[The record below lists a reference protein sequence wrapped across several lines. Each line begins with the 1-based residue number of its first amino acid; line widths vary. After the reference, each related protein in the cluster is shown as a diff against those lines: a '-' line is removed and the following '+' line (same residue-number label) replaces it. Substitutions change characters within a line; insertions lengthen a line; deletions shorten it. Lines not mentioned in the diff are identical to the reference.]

1 MIDDTF
7 IAPLSD
13 AFGQVQQWLFEA
25 VVQPLVFD
33 AGMGNLLEDAYTA
46 TGWLLVG
53 LIQVL
58 VLLAVIG
65 PLQRWRPVDRVRDT
79 AGVWVDVLYTV
90 IHRLGL
96 FRVAMFFSVEP
107 LLDEVFGQ
115 VSVWGVNG
123 FQLDGLLAPL
133 WPGVSDT
140 AWASFL
146 VYLLVF
152 DLLDYWIHRGQHHAN
167 RWWVLHAVHHSQR
180 HMTMWS
186 DNRNH
191 LLDDLLRD
199 VLIAFTAR
207 AIGVPPG
214 QFVALVAVTQL
225 VESFSHANL
234 RLSFGW
240 LGERLLVS
248 PRFHRQH
255 HAIGIGHE
263 SAGPGTLGGCNF
275 AVLFPVWDVL
285 FGTARFDG
293 GFEPTG
299 IRDQLPDQGGRDYG
313 RGFWAQQWLGLRRL
327 VGRDAV

>member
-1 MIDDTF
+1 MIDDTL

-25 VVQPLVFD
+25 VVQPAVFH

-53 LIQVL
+53 LIQMI

-65 PLQRWRPVDRVRDT
+65 PLQRWRPVEHVSDRT
-79 AGVWVDVLYTV
+79 GVWVDVLYTV

-115 VSVWGVNG
+115 ASVWGVNG
-123 FQLDGLLAPL
+123 VQLDGLLAPL

-167 RWWVLHAVHHSQR
+167 RWWALHAVHHSQR

-207 AIGVPPG
+207 AIGVPPA

-263 SAGPGTLGGCNF
+263 SEGPGTLGGCNF

>member
-1 MIDDTF
+1 MIDDTL

-25 VVQPLVFD
+25 VVQPLVFE

-53 LIQVL
+53 LIQML

-65 PLQRWRPVDRVRDT
+65 PLQRWRPVESARDT

-123 FQLDGLLAPL
+123 VQLDGLLAPL

-167 RWWVLHAVHHSQR
+167 RWWALHAVHHSQR

-263 SAGPGTLGGCNF
+263 SEGPGTLGGCNF
-275 AVLFPVWDVL
+275 AVLFPVWDMV